1 MSKLFVC
8 WEPED
13 EFDPRRGFDV
23 GEATIVNGRDERHA
37 AEVFVAGGDHYT
49 TEQYEQGIV
58 VYVIRLP
65 GPNDVV
71 RRREFT
77 VKRAITFEVS
87 DT

>member
-1 MSKLFVC
+1 MKLFIC

-13 EFDPRRGFDV
+13 EYDPLKGLDV
-23 GEATIVNGRDERHA
+23 GEATIVSARDERHA

-49 TEQYEQGIV
+49 TEQYEQGIKV
-58 VYVIRLP
+58 RVLRLP

-71 RRREFT
+71 RRKEFT

-87 DT
+87 E